1 MIDKKKTDFKAA
13 FIDKLQTM
21 TGKGLSESSTFDK
34 YVALSYVV
42 RDQLSREWLETSR
55 LYKAENEKQVYY
67 FSLEFL
73 LGSLLDCNL
82 INMGNREI
90 YTEALAELGINI
102 DELISREHDAGLG
115 NGGLGRLGACFLD
128 SMASL
133 GICGHGCGIRYKY
146 GLFEQRIVDGNQVEL
161 PDDWLKDDYI
171 WEYRRADKAVD
182 VHIGGTVKE
191 EFQADGSLKVTYDG
205 CTVVRAVPY
214 DVPIIGYENGI
225 VNTLRLWNAELTQ
238 LNLNM
243 QSRLMARTDY
253 LKALEAKHYVESIS
267 SLLYPD
273 DSVYEGRLLR
283 LSQQYFFVSAGLQS
297 IINYQ
302 IRRGNDLKQLPKY
315 VAVHI
320 NDTHPTLAIPEL
332 MRLLMDEHGMNWE
345 EAWEITVQTI
355 SYTNHT
361 VLPEALETW
370 PIEMV
375 QKTVPRLFSIIQEI
389 DRRNREQA
397 FAVCHDW
404 WPVHAM
410 SILQDG
416 VVHMARLAV
425 VGSHSVNGVAQLH
438 TDILRNH
445 VMREFDRYFKGKF
458 NNKTNG
464 ITHRRWLMKANPQL
478 SALLDTYITPGWRKH
493 PQELIE
499 FLKFVDDPTVQQ
511 AVEQI
516 KFDNKVRLAEFVEK
530 KYCIRIDPNSIF
542 DIQIKRIHSYK
553 RQLMNVLH
561 IMDLYNKLLENPEM
575 NIVPRTFIFAGK
587 AAPGYYIAKET
598 IKLITTLAQK
608 INSDERIKDKIKVVF
623 LENYSV
629 SLGELLFP
637 AADISEQ
644 ISTAS
649 KEASGTG
656 NMKFML
662 NGAIT
667 LGTMDGA
674 NVEIHEQVGDDNI
687 VIFGM
692 QAEDVLEH
700 QRRNDYN
707 AWDMYNTNPDL
718 KHVLDQLID
727 GSLGRRDEFRS
738 LYDYLLVQNDEFF
751 ILKDFAAYVNAHKE
765 IEKKYLDHK
774 AWVRSCIVNI
784 AHAGAFASD
793 RTIREYADEIW
804 HVPVHCR

>member
-1 MIDKKKTDFKAA
+1 MLDRKKRIQKD

-21 TGKGLSESSTFDK
+21 IGKNLKGATNYDK

-42 RDQLSREWLETSR
+42 RDQISRNWLETNR
-55 LYKAENEKQVYY
+55 RYKNENGKQVYY
-67 FSLEFL
+67 FSMEFL

-82 INMGNREI
+82 INMDERELFV
-90 YTEALAELGINI
+90 EALAELEINI
-102 DELISREHDAGLG
+102 DDLTAQEHDAGLG
-115 NGGLGRLGACFLD
+115 NGGLGRLAACFLD

-133 GICGHGCGIRYKY
+133 GVCGNGCGIRYKY

-182 VHIGGTVKE
+182 VRLGGTIVE
-191 EFQADGSLKVTYDG
+191 EFQSDGSMKFIHENYTA
-205 CTVVRAVPY
+205 VRAVPY
-214 DVPIIGYENGI
+214 DIPIVGYENGV
-225 VNTLRLWNAELTQ
+225 VNTLRLWSAEFAQ
-238 LNLNM
+238 LNFNM
-243 QSRLMARTDY
+243 ASMARTDY
-253 LKALEAKHYVESIS
+253 LKALEAKHYIESIS
-267 SLLYPD
+267 RLLYPD

-283 LSQQYFFVSAGLQS
+283 LSQQYFFVSAGVQS

-302 IRRGNDLKQLPKY
+302 LRRGNSLQDLPKY
-315 VAVHI
+315 VAIHI

-332 MRLLMDEHGMNWE
+332 MRLLMDEHNMQWE
-345 EAWEITVQTI
+345 EAWAITVQTI

-361 VLPEALETW
+361 ILPEALETW
-370 PIEMV
+370 AIDMM
-375 QKTVPRLFSIIQEI
+375 QKTLPRLFSIIQEI

-404 WPVHAM
+404 LPVHAM
-410 SILQDG
+410 TILQDG
-416 VVHMARLAV
+416 LVHMARLAV
-425 VGSHSVNGVAQLH
+425 IGSHSVNGVAKLH
-438 TDILRNH
+438 SDILRNH
-445 VMREFDRYFKGKF
+445 VMREFDRYFDGRF

-464 ITHRRWLMKANPQL
+464 ITHRRWIIKANPKL
-478 SALLDTYITPGWRKH
+478 AALLDYYISTKWRKQ
-493 PQELIE
+493 PQELIQFLE
-499 FLKFVDDPTVQQ
+499 FADDQEVQQ

-516 KFDNKVRLAEFVEK
+516 KFDNKVRLTEFVAEK
-530 KYCIRIDPNSIF
+530 YHIALDPNSIF

-561 IMDLYNKLLENPEM
+561 IMYLYNKLLENPNMEM
-575 NIVPRTFIFAGK
+575 VPRTFIFAGK
-587 AAPGYYIAKET
+587 AAPGYYIAKQT
-598 IKLITTLAQK
+598 IKLINVLA
-608 INSDERIKDKIKVVF
+608 ERINADTRIQNKIKVVF

-667 LGTMDGA
+667 LGTLDGA

-692 QAEDVLEH
+692 SAEEVLE
-700 QRRNDYN
+700 QSRRDDYN
-707 AWDMYNTNPDL
+707 AWEMYNSDPDL
-718 KHVLDQLID
+718 KQALNQLID
-727 GSLGRRDEFRS
+727 GSLGRVDEFRS
-738 LYDYLLVQNDEFF
+738 LHDYLLVNNDEFF
-751 ILKDFAAYVNAHKE
+751 ILKDFKAYTQAHLV
-765 IEKKYLDHK
+765 IENKYRDRKGWLK
-774 AWVRSCIVNI
+774 SCIINI
-784 AHAGAFASD
+784 AHAGEFASD
-793 RTIREYADEIW
+793 RTIREYAEEIW
-804 HVPVHCR
+804 HVPVQ

>member
-1 MIDKKKTDFKAA
+1 MIENKKTKFKEA
-13 FIDKLQTM
+13 FIEKLQTM
-21 TGKGLSESSTFDK
+21 VGKGLSESSTFDK

-42 RDQLSREWLETSR
+42 RDQISREWLATNR
-55 LYKAENEKQVYY
+55 LYKTKNEKQVYY
-67 FSLEFL
+67 FSMEFL

-82 INMGNREI
+82 INMGERDTYAES
-90 YTEALAELGINI
+90 LAELGINI
-102 DELISREHDAGLG
+102 DELLLQEHDAGLG
-115 NGGLGRLGACFLD
+115 NGGLGRLAACFLD

-133 GICGHGCGIRYKY
+133 GISGNGCGIRYKY

-182 VHIGGTVKE
+182 VHLGGTVKE
-191 EFQADGSLKVTYDG
+191 EFQPDGSLKIIHEDYT
-205 CTVVRAVPY
+205 TVRAVPY
-214 DVPIIGYENGI
+214 DIPVIGYQNGV

-238 LNLNM
+238 LNLNFH
-243 QSRLMARTDY
+243 SLARTDY
-253 LKALEAKHYVESIS
+253 LKALEAKHYIESIS
-267 SLLYPD
+267 RLLYPD
-273 DSVYEGRLLR
+273 DSIYEGRLLR

-302 IRRGNDLKQLPKY
+302 MRRGNNLSQLHEY

-332 MRLLMDEHGMNWE
+332 MRLLMDEHGLNWE
-345 EAWEITVQTI
+345 DAWHVTTQTI

-361 VLPEALETW
+361 ILPEALETW
-370 PIEMV
+370 PIDMM
-375 QKTVPRLFSIIQEI
+375 QKTLPRLFNIIQEI

-397 FAVCHDW
+397 FAICHDW

-410 SILQDG
+410 TILQDG

-425 VGSHSVNGVAQLH
+425 VGSHSVNGVAKLH

-445 VMREFDRYFKGKF
+445 VMHEFDMYFKDKF
-458 NNKTNG
+458 SNKTNG
-464 ITHRRWLMKANPQL
+464 ITHRRWLMKANPAL
-478 SALLDTYITPGWRKH
+478 TALLDRHISSTWRKH
-493 PQELIE
+493 PSELIKLLD
-499 FLKFVDDPTVQQ
+499 FADNAAVQKEIQ
-511 AVEQI
+511 QI
-516 KFDNKVRLAEFVEK
+516 KFDNKVRLSKFVEK
-530 KYCIRIDPNSIF
+530 KYGIELDPNSIF

-561 IMDLYNKLLENPEM
+561 IMYLYNQLLENPNM
-575 NIVPRTFIFAGK
+575 DMVPRTFIFAGK
-587 AAPGYYIAKET
+587 AAPGYYIAKQT
-598 IKLITTLAQK
+598 IKLITTLAEK
-608 INSDERIKDKIKVVF
+608 INADTRIGGKIKVVF

-692 QAEDVLEH
+692 RADEVLE
-700 QRRNDYN
+700 RYRCGDYS
-707 AWDMYNTNPDL
+707 AWDVYNSNAAL
-718 KHVLDQLID
+718 KQVIDQLID
-727 GSLGRRDEFRS
+727 GSFGRVDEFRS
-738 LYDYLLVQNDEFF
+738 LYDYLLVNNDEFF
-751 ILKDFAAYVNAHKE
+751 ILKDFEAYAQANKI
-765 IEKKYLDHK
+765 IEAKYLDCQ
-774 AWVRSCIVNI
+774 AWLRSCIINI

-793 RTIREYADEIW
+793 RTICEYAKEIW
-804 HVPVHCR
+804 HVPVHCQQ

>member
-1 MIDKKKTDFKAA
+1 MFSNKKMIQEA
-13 FIDKLQTM
+13 FVDKLHTM
-21 TGKGLSESSTFDK
+21 LGKGLKDSTQYDK

-42 RDQLSREWLETSR
+42 RDHISRNWLSTNQRYKREN
-55 LYKAENEKQVYY
+55 KKQVYY
-67 FSLEFL
+67 FSMEFL

-82 INMGNREI
+82 INMGNRELVAQ
-90 YTEALAELGINI
+90 ALAELGIDL
-102 DELISREHDAGLG
+102 DELTAQEHDAGLG
-115 NGGLGRLGACFLD
+115 NGGLGRLAACFLD

-161 PDDWLKDDYI
+161 PDDWIKDDYI

-182 VHIGGTVKE
+182 VRFGGAIRE
-191 EFQADGSLKVTYDG
+191 EFQVDGSLQITHEGY
-205 CTVVRAVPY
+205 TTVRAVPY
-214 DVPIIGYENGI
+214 DIPMVGYQNGV
-225 VNTLRLWNAELTQ
+225 VNTLRLWSAELI
-238 LNLNM
+238 NLNFGM
-243 QSRLMARTDY
+243 ASMARTDY

-267 SLLYPD
+267 RLLYPD

-302 IRRGNDLKQLPKY
+302 LRRKNSLHDLAKY
-315 VAVHI
+315 VAIHI

-332 MRLLMDEHGMNWE
+332 MRLLMDEHGMSWD
-345 EAWEITVQTI
+345 EAWKITVDTI

-361 VLPEALETW
+361 ILPEALETW
-370 PIEMV
+370 PIDML
-375 QKTVPRLFSIIQEI
+375 QKTLPRLFSIIQEI

-404 WPVHAM
+404 LPVHAM
-410 SILQDG
+410 TILQDG
-416 VVHMARLAV
+416 MVHMARLAV
-425 VGSHSVNGVAQLH
+425 IGSHSINGVAKLH
-438 TDILRNH
+438 SDILRNH
-445 VMREFDRYFKGKF
+445 VMREFDKYFVGRF

-464 ITHRRWLMKANPQL
+464 ITHRRWLIKANPAL
-478 SALLDTYITPGWRKH
+478 SALLDTYISSDWRKH
-493 PQELIE
+493 PQQLIKFEE
-499 FLKFVDDPTVQQ
+499 FADKPEVQQ
-511 AVEQI
+511 AIEQI
-516 KFDNKVRLAEFVEK
+516 KFNNKVRLADFVAK
-530 KYCIRIDPNSIF
+530 KYCITLDPNSIF

-553 RQLMNVLH
+553 RQLMNILH
-561 IMDLYNKLLENPEM
+561 IMYLYNQLLENPQLNM
-575 NIVPRTFIFAGK
+575 VPRTFIFAGK
-587 AAPGYYIAKET
+587 AAPGYYIAKQT
-598 IKLITTLAQK
+598 IKLINTLADK
-608 INSDERIKDKIKVVF
+608 INADVRINNKIKVVF

-674 NVEIHEQVGDDNI
+674 NVEIHEQVGDDNM

-692 QAEDVLEH
+692 SAEEVLEH
-700 QRRNDYN
+700 YRRGDYN
-707 AWDMYNTNPDL
+707 AWEMYNSNADL
-718 KHVLDQLID
+718 RRVLDQLID
-727 GSLGRRDEFRS
+727 GSFGRSDEFRS
-738 LYDYLLVQNDEFF
+738 LYDYLLVHNDEFF
-751 ILKDFAAYVNAHKE
+751 ILKDFEAYTKAHLA
-765 IEKKYLDHK
+765 IEAKYRDRS
-774 AWVRSCIVNI
+774 AWLRSCIVNI
-784 AHAGAFASD
+784 AHAGEFASD
-793 RTIREYADEIW
+793 RTIREYADQIW
-804 HVPVHCR
+804 HVPVVE